1 MVQPCLQDHIPT
13 GSNPENETCDTTESS
28 DLKLCPFK
36 SPLKAKN
43 PQKRDTE
50 VWVKLR
56 ENPGKEEIKYQD
68 SAGILL
74 ERYKPLKQTNGN
86 NIRNETNQ

>member
-36 SPLKAKN
+36 NPLKAKN
-43 PQKRDTE
+43 PQKRDLE
-50 VWVKLR
+50 V
-56 ENPGKEEIKYQD
+56 Q
-68 SAGILL
+68 
-74 ERYKPLKQTNGN
+74 
-86 NIRNETNQ
+86 

>member
-43 PQKRDTE
+43 PQKRDT
-50 VWVKLR
+50 R
-56 ENPGKEEIKYQD
+56 GAGKAQGKSGKRAD
-68 SAGILL
+68 
-74 ERYKPLKQTNGN
+74 
-86 NIRNETNQ
+86 

>member
-36 SPLKAKN
+36 NPLKAKN

-50 VWVKLR
+50 VRVKLR
-56 ENPGKEEIKYQD
+56 KIPGKEPIKYQD
-68 SAGILL
+68 VAG
-74 ERYKPLKQTNGN
+74 ERGK
-86 NIRNETNQ
+86 

>member
-50 VWVKLR
+50 VRVKLR
-56 ENPGKEEIKYQD
+56 GNLEKEGIKYQ
-68 SAGILL
+68 
-74 ERYKPLKQTNGN
+74 ETVKKHGN
-86 NIRNETNQ
+86 